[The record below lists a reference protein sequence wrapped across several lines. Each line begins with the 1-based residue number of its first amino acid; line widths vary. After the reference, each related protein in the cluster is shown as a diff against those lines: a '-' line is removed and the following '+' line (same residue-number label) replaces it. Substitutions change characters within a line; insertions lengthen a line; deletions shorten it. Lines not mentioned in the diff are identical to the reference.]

1 MFQLGVSNSK
11 VKKQK
16 FNIRVS
22 NSKWNLRFYEVELG
36 TREKN
41 FYKNVLVSNS
51 KYDVILNNL
60 IL

>member
-1 MFQLGVSNSK
+1 M
-11 VKKQK
+11 
-16 FNIRVS
+16 
-22 NSKWNLRFYEVELG
+22 FYEVELG